1 MAKAKDRFILWGIL
15 VALVA
20 GVFIGWYFPEAAQN
34 LSFLGSLFFNA
45 LYLIIVPLIVASMV
59 VGITALGDVRKL
71 GRTARLA
78 ILYFMGTSAVAVII
92 GIILAVTIQPGI
104 TGDALPIVTGGSGFD
119 LYDMFSKIGGAL
131 AHTLNEMIP
140 RNIIAAAAETKV
152 LALIVFSLFFGG
164 ILSGMGTRAKP
175 VIEFF
180 GIVNDAI
187 MKLVHLVMYLAPLGV
202 LGIVASKVGEKAGD
216 LAGSA
221 VSIGMFSIVVIIGLL
236 IHGVLL
242 TVVLKYMTD
251 RNPWTY
257 LLNMGQ
263 ALSTAV
269 GVSSSS
275 ATLPVTMECVVEK
288 NKVDQR
294 AASFVLP
301 LGTTIN
307 MDGTAMY
314 QAISTIFICQLFGIE
329 LGVSQYVIM
338 FITAILAS
346 VGAPGLPQA
355 GIVMMTMVMG
365 SVGVPP
371 EIIAQGIG
379 IILVVDWAL
388 DRGRTALNVYGDAVG
403 AAVIAN
409 TFEFKTGASQRRTPA
424 KRDESRGRS
433 SERSS
438 SGSSDRSSR
447 KGGRNDRNDRNDRSS
462 RRKSRS
468 SEYVERPSPESF
480 GGASVGWGPS
490 SESDSTPKTKA
501 PQKRERVS
509 QRTPLTEAEIA
520 SDRELFA
527 TMIKAPV
534 FDLSNFEETT
544 EESIEAPTEVPK
556 AEIEVS
562 GESSIVEPIVESIE
576 APEESVQEST
586 EESTE
591 ELVDTPEPVEESTEV
606 PESVFS
612 EDNDDDLA
620 PEGSSYSDDED
631 VAADEPPSPS
641 DPDSDSPPD
650 EPARFGRSQ
659 RRG

>member
-1 MAKAKDRFILWGIL
+1 MTNAKDKFILWGIL

-20 GVFIGWYFPEAAQN
+20 GVCIGWYFPEFAQN
-34 LSFLGSLFFNA
+34 LAFLGSLFFNA
-45 LYLIIVPLIVASMV
+45 LYLIIVPLIIASMI
-59 VGITALGDVRKL
+59 VGITALGDIRRL

-78 ILYFMGTSAVAVII
+78 ILYFMATSAVAVII
-92 GIILAVTIQPGI
+92 GIILAITIQPGI
-104 TGDALPIVTGGSGFD
+104 TGDTMAVASSGAGIDFP
-119 LYDMFSKIGGAL
+119 DMLAKIYGAL
-131 AHTLNEMIP
+131 THTLNEMIP

-175 VIEFF
+175 VIQFF
-180 GIVNDAI
+180 EVFNDAI

-216 LAGSA
+216 LGDAAAG
-221 VSIGMFSIVVIIGLL
+221 IGLFSMVVIIGLL
-236 IHGVLL
+236 IHAILL
-242 TVVLKYMTD
+242 TITLKVFTG

-257 LLNMGQ
+257 LANMGQ
-263 ALSTAV
+263 ALSTAL

-288 NKVDQR
+288 NNVDQR

-314 QAISTIFICQLFGIE
+314 QAISTIFVCQLFGIQ
-329 LGVSQYVIM
+329 LGVEQYVIV

-388 DRGRTALNVYGDAVG
+388 DRGRTALNIYGDAVG

-409 TFEFKTGASQRRTPA
+409 TFEFKTAVTQRRTPA
-424 KRDESRGRS
+424 KRDGNRSRT
-433 SERSS
+433 SERRTS
-438 SGSSDRSSR
+438 SGSDKSRS
-447 KGGRNDRNDRNDRSS
+447 GNRNDRNDKNS
-462 RRKSRS
+462 RRKPRS
-468 SEYVERPSPESF
+468 TEHIERPSPESF
-480 GGASVGWGPS
+480 GGAGSMPKKS
-490 SESDSTPKTKA
+490 SQSMSETRA

-509 QRTPLTEAEIA
+509 SRALMTEEEIA
-520 SDRELFA
+520 TDRELFA
-527 TMIKAPV
+527 GMVKGPV
-534 FDLSNFEETT
+534 FDLSSFVDSHEEG
-544 EESIEAPTEVPK
+544 SPVVKKTEVADESPDVFAIDESN
-556 AEIEVS
+556 AENDRSSFDFDEVVEEEAEVTPPDNLDAYEIDESDES
-562 GESSIVEPIVESIE
+562 GESDASDES
-576 APEESVQEST
+576 
-586 EESTE
+586 
-591 ELVDTPEPVEESTEV
+591 
-606 PESVFS
+606 
-612 EDNDDDLA
+612 
-620 PEGSSYSDDED
+620 DEHD
-631 VAADEPPSPS
+631 EHDEHDKSGDGEADES
-641 DPDSDSPPD
+641 DSSDSPP
-650 EPARFGRSQ
+650 ETGARFGRSP
-659 RRG
+659 RRGG

>member
-1 MAKAKDRFILWGIL
+1 MTNAKDRFILWGIL
-15 VALVA
+15 VALIA
-20 GVFIGWYFPEAAQN
+20 GVFIGWYFPQAAQN

-78 ILYFMGTSAVAVII
+78 ILYFLGTSAVAVVI
-92 GIILAVTIQPGI
+92 GIVLAVVIQPGI
-104 TGDALPIVTGGSGFD
+104 TGQAVAVTSSGSNVGFYEM
-119 LYDMFSKIGGAL
+119 LTKIGAAL
-131 AHTLNEMIP
+131 THTLNEMIP

-164 ILSGMGTRAKP
+164 ILSGMGQRAKP
-175 VIEFF
+175 VIQFF
-180 GIVNDAI
+180 EVFNDAI

-216 LAGSA
+216 IADAA
-221 VSIGMFSIVVIIGLL
+221 VGIGMFSLVVIIGLL
-236 IHGVLL
+236 IHAGLL
-242 TVVLKYMTD
+242 TLALKYLAD

-257 LLNMGQ
+257 LANMGQ
-263 ALSTAV
+263 ALSTAL

-288 NKVDQR
+288 NNVDQR

-314 QAISTIFICQLFGIE
+314 QAISTIFVCQLFGIQ
-329 LGVSQYVIM
+329 LGLEQYVIM

-371 EIIAQGIG
+371 EIIGQGVG

-388 DRGRTALNVYGDAVG
+388 DRGRTALNIYGDAVG

-409 TFEFKTGASQRRTPA
+409 TFEFKTAAIRRSPQG
-424 KRDESRGRS
+424 KRDGSRGGRS
-433 SERSS
+433 SERRS
-438 SGSSDRSSR
+438 SGSSERAPRSGARNDRKSDR
-447 KGGRNDRNDRNDRSS
+447 KTDRRNDRNPRHRT
-462 RRKSRS
+462 RS
-468 SEYVERPSPESF
+468 SEHVERPSPESF
-480 GGASVGWGPS
+480 GGATAGWGPS
-490 SESDSTPKTKA
+490 LGVDSSPKQKA

-509 QRTPLTEAEIA
+509 PRTPLTEDEIENE
-520 SDRELFA
+520 REMFA
-527 TMIKAPV
+527 GMIKAPV
-534 FDLSNFEETT
+534 FDLSGFEAESFEAPSLETEDHESAGQESQSFEMADSEYAAEAEQNEEPTTPNEVADDFVADAT
-544 EESIEAPTEVPK
+544 EGTSEILDDEVEQQGADFGESITA
-556 AEIEVS
+556 
-562 GESSIVEPIVESIE
+562 
-576 APEESVQEST
+576 
-586 EESTE
+586 
-591 ELVDTPEPVEESTEV
+591 
-606 PESVFS
+606 
-612 EDNDDDLA
+612 
-620 PEGSSYSDDED
+620 
-631 VAADEPPSPS
+631 
-641 DPDSDSPPD
+641 DSD
-650 EPARFGRSQ
+650 
-659 RRG
+659 

>member
-1 MAKAKDRFILWGIL
+1 MANAKDRFILWGIL
-15 VALVA
+15 IALVA
-20 GVFIGWYFPEAAQN
+20 GVVIGWYFPEGAQN

-59 VGITALGDVRKL
+59 VGITALGDIRKL

-78 ILYFMGTSAVAVII
+78 ILYFMATSAVAVII
-92 GIILAVTIQPGI
+92 GIILAVIVQPGI
-104 TGDALPIVTGGSGFD
+104 TGDNMAVAASGSGTDFS
-119 LYDMFSKIGGAL
+119 DMLAKIGGAL
-131 AHTLNEMIP
+131 THTLNEMIP

-164 ILSGMGTRAKP
+164 ILSGMGPRAKP
-175 VIEFF
+175 VIQFF
-180 GIVNDAI
+180 EVFNDAI

-216 LAGSA
+216 LGDAAAG
-221 VSIGMFSIVVIIGLL
+221 IGMFSLVVLVGLL
-236 IHGVLL
+236 IHAGLL
-242 TVVLKYMTD
+242 TFALKFLAG

-257 LLNMGQ
+257 LANMGQ
-263 ALSTAV
+263 AISTAV

-314 QAISTIFICQLFGIE
+314 QAISTIFICQMFGIA
-329 LGVSQYVIM
+329 LGIEQYVIM

-388 DRGRTALNVYGDAVG
+388 DRGRTALNIYGDSVG

-409 TFEFKTGASQRRTPA
+409 TFEFKTAVSQRQTSA
-424 KRDESRGRS
+424 KREGSRGRS
-433 SERSS
+433 TERRSS
-438 SGSSDRSSR
+438 GGSDRAARSGNRSDR
-447 KGGRNDRNDRNDRSS
+447 GDRSDRNDRNP
-462 RRKSRS
+462 RRKPRS
-468 SEYVERPSPESF
+468 TEHIERPSPESF
-480 GGASVGWGPS
+480 GGAGSGAKKS
-490 SESDSTPKTKA
+490 FESASEPKTT
-501 PQKRERVS
+501 QKRERVS
-509 QRTPLTEAEIA
+509 QRAPMTEAEIE
-520 SDRELFA
+520 SDRVMFA
-527 TMIKAPV
+527 GMIKAPV
-534 FDLSNFEETT
+534 FDLSAFETVETHGSLAPDLAQT
-544 EESIEAPTEVPK
+544 EEHSESPDVFALDT
-556 AEIEVS
+556 S
-562 GESSIVEPIVESIE
+562 GADTADVESE
-576 APEESVQEST
+576 SDEFDFDRETDHEEAVVAEAAPEEVADEEKDIDETDST
-586 EESTE
+586 
-591 ELVDTPEPVEESTEV
+591 LD
-606 PESVFS
+606 
-612 EDNDDDLA
+612 A
-620 PEGSSYSDDED
+620 DED
-631 VAADEPPSPS
+631 IAEVDGDQA
-641 DPDSDSPPD
+641 SDSPD
-650 EPARFGRSQ
+650 SSSESSETATRFGRSP
-659 RRG
+659 RRGG